1 MAQFLRL
8 LTTVSLLVSQY
19 GPCISSFFSFFFFF
33 FFDCLSDWITDVCYK
48 PASNVSEKDK
58 KRLLEAFENGKNT
71 THDPASFLV
80 KERLPPVGHPSY
92 EAATK
97 RSFSKPTLSKRG
109 REIAGLDSYES

>member
-1 MAQFLRL
+1 MAPAFRVFL
-8 LTTVSLLVSQY
+8 
-19 GPCISSFFSFFFFF
+19 FFFFF
-33 FFDCLSDWITDVCYK
+33 FSFECLSDWIKDVCYK

-58 KRLLEAFENGKNT
+58 KRLLEAFENGQNT

-80 KERLPPVGHPSY
+80 KERLPPAEHPSY

-109 REIAGLDSYES
+109 SEIAGLDSYES